1 MCVAAAHWRVALTR
15 SCQAVARALRSSS
28 GAAVGLVL
36 SSVMLLSMLGPG
48 TPQVAGAAGG
58 GADLQRIDPE
68 LLLQMTAQPLRRLPV
83 IVEMRPPAPPFPV
96 QANQPRAERALALL
110 TQHGRPIGGL
120 ALISGAA
127 GFANAAEITAIS
139 LDPQVAFIHLDATV
153 RAASAANSS

>member
-15 SCQAVARALRSSS
+15 SCQAVARALRTSS

-36 SSVMLLSMLGPG
+36 SSVMLLSVLGPG
-48 TPQVAGAAGG
+48 TPQVAGAAS

-96 QANQPRAERALALL
+96 QANQQRA
-110 TQHGRPIGGL
+110 
-120 ALISGAA
+120 
-127 GFANAAEITAIS
+127 
-139 LDPQVAFIHLDATV
+139 
-153 RAASAANSS
+153 